1 MDNLRSVFCGLSTE
15 RYREDRAAD
24 IKKSRGAPGAG
35 MASLH
40 AGWAPPRDEFAP
52 TRSVL

>member
-1 MDNLRSVFCGLSTE
+1 
-15 RYREDRAAD
+15 
-24 IKKSRGAPGAG
+24 

-52 TRSVL
+52 TRSVLWHRELCVRASVSVSVSVCERERVSVFVCVHVC